1 MTKKPYKVMALSA
14 IMAVVAA
21 GNILPAHTYAAES
34 TTKPIPVHA
43 SVTDAS
49 DKYSE
54 YSLGPDGLRAAM
66 EKTGSNA
73 LVMDLYALTIIKQAN
88 VNFNGITTVDDSL
101 KTKVVHHQ
109 DVARGNANQ
118 WLDTIKP
125 QLISTN
131 QNIINY
137 NTKFQNYYD
146 TLVTAVDNKDK
157 ATLTKGL
164 TRLSTSITENKEK
177 VDKLVEDLKK
187 FRNKMTADTQN
198 FKGDA
203 NQLTSIL
210 ASQDAGIPL
219 MQNQITTYNEAIGKY
234 NAIIIGSSVATALG
248 PIAIIGG
255 AVVIATG
262 AGTPLGIGLIAGG
275 AAAIGGGTAGIV
287 LAKKELDNA
296 QAEIQKITGQIS
308 QAQLQVAGLTNIKN
322 QTEYLTNTIDIAIT
336 ALQNISNQ
344 WHTMGKKYD
353 SLLQNV
359 ESISPNDLVFIKE
372 DLNIAKDSWKN
383 IKDYAEKIYAEDI
396 KVVDTKA

>member
-34 TTKPIPVHA
+34 TTKPIPIHA
-43 SVTDAS
+43 SVSDAS
-49 DKYSE
+49 GKYSE
-54 YSLGPDGLRAAM
+54 YSLGPDGLRDAM
-66 EKTGSNA
+66 ARTGSNA

-109 DVARGNANQ
+109 DVARGNANH

-164 TRLSTSITENKEK
+164 TRLSASITENKEK
-177 VDKLVEDLKK
+177 VDKLVADLKQ
-187 FRNKMTADTQN
+187 FRNKMTTDTQN

-308 QAQLQVAGLTNIKN
+308 QAQLQVAGLTNIKT
-322 QTEYLTNTIDIAIT
+322 QTEYLTNTIDVAIT

-344 WHTMGKKYD
+344 WYTMGSKYN

>member
-1 MTKKPYKVMALSA
+1 
-14 IMAVVAA
+14 
-21 GNILPAHTYAAES
+21 
-34 TTKPIPVHA
+34 
-43 SVTDAS
+43 
-49 DKYSE
+49 
-54 YSLGPDGLRAAM
+54 M
-66 EKTGSNA
+66 ERTGSNA
-73 LVMDLYALTIIKQAN
+73 LVMDLYALTIIKQGN
-88 VNFNGITTVDDSL
+88 VNFGNVSSVDAAL
-101 KTKVVHHQ
+101 KGKVIQHQ
-109 DVARGNANQ
+109 DTARGNAKQ
-118 WLDTIKP
+118 WLDVLKP

-146 TLVTAVDNKDK
+146 TLVAAVDAKDK

-164 TRLSTSITENKEK
+164 TRLSSSINENKAQ
-177 VDKLVEDLKK
+177 VDQLVEDLKK
-187 FRNKMTADTQN
+187 FRNKMTSDTQN

-203 NQLTSIL
+203 NQITSIL

-219 MQNQITTYNEAIGKY
+219 LQNKITTYNEAISKY

-262 AGTPLGIGLIAGG
+262 AGTPLGVALIAGG
-275 AAAIGGGTAGIV
+275 AAAVGGGTAGIV

-296 QAEIQKITGQIS
+296 QAEIQKITGQVTT
-308 QAQLQVAGLTNIKN
+308 AQLEVAGLTNIKT
-322 QTEYLTNTIDIAIT
+322 QTEYLTNTIDTAIT

-344 WHTMGKKYD
+344 WYTMGSKYN

-359 ESISPNDLVFIKE
+359 DSISPNDLVFIKE

-396 KVVDTKA
+396 KVVDTKKA

>member
-34 TTKPIPVHA
+34 TTKPIPIHA
-43 SVTDAS
+43 SASDAS

-54 YSLGPDGLRAAM
+54 YSLGPDGLRDAM
-66 EKTGSNA
+66 ARTGSNA

-187 FRNKMTADTQN
+187 FRNKMTVDTQN

-322 QTEYLTNTIDIAIT
+322 QTEYLTNTIDVAIT

-344 WHTMGKKYD
+344 WYTMGSKYN

>member
-34 TTKPIPVHA
+34 TTKPIPIHA
-43 SVTDAS
+43 SVSDAS
-49 DKYSE
+49 DEYSE
-54 YSLGPDGLRAAM
+54 YSLGPDGLRDAM
-66 EKTGSNA
+66 ARTGSNA

-109 DVARGNANQ
+109 DVARGNANH

-164 TRLSTSITENKEK
+164 TRLSASITENKEK

-308 QAQLQVAGLTNIKN
+308 QAQLQVAGLTNIKT
-322 QTEYLTNTIDIAIT
+322 QTEYLTNTIDVAIT

-344 WHTMGKKYD
+344 WYTMGSKYN

>member
-34 TTKPIPVHA
+34 TTKPIPIHA

-54 YSLGPDGLRAAM
+54 YSLGPDGLRDAM
-66 EKTGSNA
+66 ARTGSNA

-109 DVARGNANQ
+109 DVARGNANH

-164 TRLSTSITENKEK
+164 TRLSASITENKEK
-177 VDKLVEDLKK
+177 VDKLVADLKQ
-187 FRNKMTADTQN
+187 FRNKMTTDTQN

-308 QAQLQVAGLTNIKN
+308 QAQLQVAGLTNIKT
-322 QTEYLTNTIDIAIT
+322 QTEYLTNTIDVAIT

-344 WHTMGKKYD
+344 WYTMGSKYN

>member
-34 TTKPIPVHA
+34 TTKPIPIHA
-43 SVTDAS
+43 SASDAS

-54 YSLGPDGLRAAM
+54 YSLGPDGLRDAM
-66 EKTGSNA
+66 ERTGSNA

-109 DVARGNANQ
+109 NVARGNANQ

-146 TLVTAVDNKDK
+146 TLVTAVDNQDK

-164 TRLSTSITENKEK
+164 TRLSASITENKEK

-187 FRNKMTADTQN
+187 FRNKMTTDTQN

-322 QTEYLTNTIDIAIT
+322 QTEYLTNTIDVAIT

-344 WHTMGKKYD
+344 WYTMGSKYN

>member
-34 TTKPIPVHA
+34 VTKPISIHA
-43 SVTDAS
+43 SASDTS

-54 YSLGPDGLRAAM
+54 YSLGPDGLRDAM
-66 EKTGSNA
+66 ERTGSNA

-88 VNFNGITTVDDSL
+88 ANFNGITTVDDSL

-164 TRLSTSITENKEK
+164 TRLSASITENKEK

-203 NQLTSIL
+203 NQLTAVL

-344 WHTMGKKYD
+344 WYTMGSKYN

-372 DLNIAKDSWKN
+372 DLSIAKDSWKN

>member
-34 TTKPIPVHA
+34 TTKPIPIHA
-43 SVTDAS
+43 SVSDAS

-54 YSLGPDGLRAAM
+54 YSLGPDGLRDAM
-66 EKTGSNA
+66 ARTGSNA

-109 DVARGNANQ
+109 DVARGNANH

-137 NTKFQNYYD
+137 NTKFQNYYE

-164 TRLSTSITENKEK
+164 TRLSASITENKEK

-187 FRNKMTADTQN
+187 FRNKMTTDTQN

-322 QTEYLTNTIDIAIT
+322 QTEYLTNTIDVAIT

-344 WHTMGKKYD
+344 WYTMGSKYN

>member
-34 TTKPIPVHA
+34 TTKPIPIHA
-43 SVTDAS
+43 SVSDAS

-54 YSLGPDGLRAAM
+54 YSLGADGLRDAM
-66 EKTGSNA
+66 ARTGSNA

-109 DVARGNANQ
+109 DVARGNANH

-164 TRLSTSITENKEK
+164 TRLSASITENKEK
-177 VDKLVEDLKK
+177 VDKLVADLKQ
-187 FRNKMTADTQN
+187 FRNKMTTDTQN

-308 QAQLQVAGLTNIKN
+308 QAQLQVAGLTNIKT
-322 QTEYLTNTIDIAIT
+322 QTEYLTNTIDVAIT

-344 WHTMGKKYD
+344 WYTMGSKYN

>member
-14 IMAVVAA
+14 LMAVFAA
-21 GNILPAHTYAAES
+21 GNIMPAHTYAAES
-34 TTKPIPVHA
+34 TVKQAPIHA
-43 SVTDAS
+43 VAKAYND
-49 DKYSE
+49 YEE
-54 YSLGPDGLRAAM
+54 YSLGPEGLKDAM
-66 EKTGSNA
+66 ERTGSNA
-73 LVMDLYALTIIKQAN
+73 LVMDLYALTIIKQGN
-88 VNFNGITTVDDSL
+88 VNFGNVSSVDAAL
-101 KTKVVHHQ
+101 KGKVIQHQ
-109 DVARGNANQ
+109 DTARGNAKQ
-118 WLDTIKP
+118 WLDVLKP

-146 TLVTAVDNKDK
+146 TLVAAVDAKDK

-164 TRLSTSITENKEK
+164 TRLSSSINENKAQ
-177 VDKLVEDLKK
+177 VDQLVEDLKK
-187 FRNKMTADTQN
+187 FRNKMTSDTQN

-203 NQLTSIL
+203 NQITSIL

-219 MQNQITTYNEAIGKY
+219 LQNQITTYNEAISKY

-255 AVVIATG
+255 A
-262 AGTPLGIGLIAGG
+262 
-275 AAAIGGGTAGIV
+275 AAVGGGTAGIV

-296 QAEIQKITGQIS
+296 QAEIQKITGQVTT
-308 QAQLQVAGLTNIKN
+308 AQLEVAGLTNIKT
-322 QTEYLTNTIDIAIT
+322 QTEYLTNTIDTAIT

-344 WHTMGKKYD
+344 WYTMGSKYN

-359 ESISPNDLVFIKE
+359 DSISPNDLVFIKE

-396 KVVDTKA
+396 KVVDTKKA

>member
-34 TTKPIPVHA
+34 TTKPIPIHA
-43 SVTDAS
+43 SASDAS

-54 YSLGPDGLRAAM
+54 YSLGPDGLRDAM
-66 EKTGSNA
+66 ARTGSNA

-88 VNFNGITTVDDSL
+88 VNFNGITIVDDSL

-187 FRNKMTADTQN
+187 FRNKMTVDTQN

-322 QTEYLTNTIDIAIT
+322 QTEYLTNTIDVAIT

-344 WHTMGKKYD
+344 WYTMGSKYN

>member
-34 TTKPIPVHA
+34 ATKPIPIHT
-43 SVTDAS
+43 SVSDAS

-54 YSLGPDGLRAAM
+54 YSLGPDGLRDAM
-66 EKTGSNA
+66 ERTGSNA

-322 QTEYLTNTIDIAIT
+322 QTEYLTNTIDVAIT

-344 WHTMGKKYD
+344 WYTMGSKYN

-372 DLNIAKDSWKN
+372 DLSIAKDSWKN